1 MSNDYDVGY
10 RRPPK
15 ATRFEPGKSGNPKG
29 RPKGSKNLSADLK
42 EVLDEIMT
50 VKEAGKTKRI
60 SKQRAMVMS
69 LMARAIKGDVRAT
82 NTLFAMILRLLP
94 EEQGEDESILH
105 VDDLKLLQEFEE
117 SILVAARGKDRHDG

>member
-10 RRPPK
+10 GRPPK